1 MDISNIK
8 DIINQVFSERGYSV
22 GSLTFYLPQLTNIEI
37 KKSDK
42 DLALSFVNNFPKVS
56 WKKFIT
62 LSTYLHDISL
72 GESGG
77 SIKLRYLPRFNFSYG
92 SALALDNNFGS
103 YLNFDEVKEEIVN
116 QYPDTERQKLA
127 LLCLQYG
134 SEWATIASQSEGFY
148 ESTVKQKRH
157 LKSECKKFIE
167 ANLRE
172 NSKSTHGSIILS
184 IIVLYVILP
193 VVLKFVLER
202 LFSKLFN

>member
-8 DIINQVFSERGYSV
+8 DIINQVFSEKGYSV
-22 GSLTFYLPQLTNIEI
+22 SSLTFYLPQLTNIEI

-42 DLALSFVNNFPKVS
+42 DLSLGFVNNFPKVS

-62 LSTYLHDISL
+62 LSTYLHDVTL

-77 SIKLRYLPRFNFSYG
+77 SIKLRYLPRINFSYG
-92 SALALDNNFGS
+92 ATLALEGYGS
-103 YLNFDEVKEEIVN
+103 YLNFDDLKEEVVSK
-116 QYPDTERQKLA
+116 YPDPERQKLA

-134 SEWATIASQSEGFY
+134 AEWATIASQSEEFY
-148 ESTVKQKRH
+148 ESTSQQKRH

-167 ANLRE
+167 SNIKE
-172 NSKSTHGSIILS
+172 NSKSMHGSVILS